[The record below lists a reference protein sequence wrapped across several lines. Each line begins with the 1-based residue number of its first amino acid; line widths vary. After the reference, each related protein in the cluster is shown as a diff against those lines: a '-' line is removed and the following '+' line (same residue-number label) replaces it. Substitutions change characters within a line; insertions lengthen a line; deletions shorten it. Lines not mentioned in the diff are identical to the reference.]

1 MKPIIEFKK
10 QRELGDILSDTF
22 AFLRQEF
29 KSFLKAVFTIAGPY
43 MLLFLLASVFYMYT
57 IGDLYSFD
65 IYGGS
70 NSFSLGLVL
79 LSMVVFLITMVL
91 AYVFANSAA
100 LHYIKSYIN
109 NNGEVNM
116 AEVKHDVKSSIWRF
130 IGLGITKWLVL
141 IFSAMLCFFP
151 VLYFMVPMAIVYSIM
166 VFEQKDVGDSFSHSF
181 TLIKDEFWMTLATI
195 IVIGMIVIVAGY
207 AFSLPA
213 TLYSFMKLGIMSGE
227 VDPLALNNFMDPIDI
242 LLNTVASL
250 FQFLLNLISIVA
262 YVFIYFNLNEK
273 KNFTGTFE
281 KIQSLGKSQQ

>member
-29 KSFLKAVFTIAGPY
+29 KPFLKTIFTIAGPY
-43 MLLFLLASVFYMYT
+43 MLLFLLASVFYMYM

-65 IYGGS
+65 PYGGS
-70 NSFSLGLVL
+70 NSFSFGLVL
-79 LSMVVFLITMVL
+79 LSMAIFLITMIL

-109 NNGEVNM
+109 NKGQVNM
-116 AEVKHDVKSSIWRF
+116 LDVKQDVNNSFWRF

-141 IFSAMLCFFP
+141 IFSAMLCILPIF
-151 VLYFMVPMAIVYSIM
+151 YFMVPMAVVYSIM

-181 TLIKDEFWMTLATI
+181 TLIKDEYWMTLATI

-227 VDPLALNNFMDPIDI
+227 VDPLAFDEFMDPVDI
-242 LLNTVASL
+242 LLNTIASL

-281 KIQSLGKSQQ
+281 RIQSLGKSQQ